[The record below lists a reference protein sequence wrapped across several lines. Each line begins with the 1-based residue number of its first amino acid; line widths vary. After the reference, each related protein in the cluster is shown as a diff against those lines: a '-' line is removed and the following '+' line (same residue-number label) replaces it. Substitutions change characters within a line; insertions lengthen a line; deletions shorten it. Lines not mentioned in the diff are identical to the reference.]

1 MFKKLDLLIIK
12 AFIGP
17 FIATFFITLFV
28 LVLQFFWLYI
38 DDVVGKGIDALT
50 VGQLVFYLSLTL
62 VPLALPLAVL
72 LSSIMTLGN
81 LGETFELIA
90 IKAAGISLLR
100 FMRPLFFVS
109 LALTIL
115 AFFFNNNL
123 LPIANLK
130 MNTLK
135 YDIIV
140 TKPAFDIKE
149 GVFYDRIEGFVIKIG
164 KKEKDDSTIR
174 NVVIY
179 EQTGGQTDNVI
190 IADSG
195 KMLVTPDKQSL
206 EFVLKSGTRYQE
218 QGNGTPGGS
227 QLTRMSF
234 KQYKKVMDLS
244 SFRMNKT
251 DDSTFKHNYQMFS
264 LGQLTK
270 AIDSI
275 EKINAGYVAKA
286 GKDINL
292 YMKFAAM
299 LDTTGWQAVE
309 KDTSRSKYL
318 MSVGWATDSLRKA
331 WTTAHHRRDSVDKAW
346 AALKKTR
353 DSIDQA
359 RAKTLAAQAA
369 AAQAA
374 AQASAKKIPPPGGAS
389 GPSSAGT
396 PGSPTAGSPSSA
408 GTPGSSPG
416 SPATAGSGHPTGP
429 ASGATAQQAI
439 AAANSPA
446 AATPAANSPA
456 PRPDIPGGA
465 AMNRLADEKEPP
477 AVTLADLIP
486 DSLQSTVLNQSMT
499 ALNSAKV
506 GLDQPLLLYKN
517 EDNNLLKHEIAWHEK
532 ITLAVAVMVMFLIG
546 APLGS
551 IIRKGGIGLPLV
563 FAVVFFVIF
572 FLLNN
577 FGKKFVSQSVLTPV
591 GGMWMATYVL
601 TPIGL
606 FLTYKAMNDSQLFN
620 KEFYFRISR
629 GVRALIQKWRSRKKP
644 AAV

>member
-1 MFKKLDLLIIK
+1 VFGPFGSFKIKGNTVNRLFKKLDLLIVK

-50 VGQLVFYLSLTL
+50 VGRLVLYLAATL

-100 FMRPLFFVS
+100 FMRPLFYVS
-109 LALTIL
+109 ILLTII
-115 AFFFNNNL
+115 AFFFNNNV

-174 NVVIY
+174 DVVIY
-179 EQTGGQTDNVI
+179 EQNGGTQDNVI

-195 KMLVTPDKQSL
+195 KMVVTPDKQSL
-206 EFVLKSGTRYQE
+206 EFILKSGSRYQE
-218 QGNGTPGGS
+218 KANGGVYQS
-227 QLTRMSF
+227 QLVRMSF
-234 KQYKKVMDLS
+234 DTYKKVMDLS

-251 DDSTFKHNYQMFS
+251 DDSTFKHNYQM
-264 LGQLTK
+264 LTLLQLSRS
-270 AIDSI
+270 IDSI
-275 EKINAGYVAKA
+275 HRINASYVAQAARKV
-286 GKDINL
+286 DVQ
-292 YMKFAAM
+292 MKFSDY
-299 LDTTGWQAVE
+299 LDSAGWDKIA
-309 KDTSRSKYL
+309 KDTAYSKYL
-318 MSVGWATDSLRKA
+318 LTTTYAADSIRKL
-331 WTTAHHRRDSVDKAW
+331 WTRARHA
-346 AALKKTR
+346 R
-353 DSIDQA
+353 DSID
-359 RAKTLAAQAA
+359 
-369 AAQAA
+369 
-374 AQASAKKIPPPGGAS
+374 KIPPPA
-389 GPSSAGT
+389 ATQT
-396 PGSPTAGSPSSA
+396 PPPPQPTAAVHPS
-408 GTPGSSPG
+408 GHNPTPFPPTPLGH
-416 SPATAGSGHPTGP
+416 PATAPPGHPT
-429 ASGATAQQAI
+429 T
-439 AAANSPA
+439 
-446 AATPAANSPA
+446 
-456 PRPDIPGGA
+456 PRPVIPVPGGQA
-465 AMNRLADEKEPP
+465 VNRLAILSQPP
-477 AVTLADLIP
+477 PLRFEDLLP
-486 DSLQSTVLNQSMT
+486 DSVRTLVMEHANT
-499 ALNSAKV
+499 AINNAKV
-506 GLDQPLLLYKN
+506 SIDQPIVLYNN
-517 EDNNLLKHEIAWHEK
+517 EVENLRQHEIAWHEK
-532 ITLAVAVMVMFLIG
+532 LTLAVAVLVMFLIG

-577 FGKKFVSQSVLTPV
+577 FGKKFVKEGVLGPI

-606 FLTYKAMNDSQLFN
+606 FLTYKAMHDSNLFN
-620 KEFYFRISR
+620 KEFYFRMTR
-629 GVRALIQKWRSRKKP
+629 GIRKFIQKIRSRRLPARTSQPTQP
-644 AAV
+644 AA

>member
-1 MFKKLDLLIIK
+1 VGLSALLKFKGNAVNRLFKKLDLLIVK

-50 VGQLVFYLSLTL
+50 VGRLVIYLSATL

-90 IKAAGISLLR
+90 IKSAGISLLR

-109 LALTIL
+109 LLLTII
-115 AFFFNNNL
+115 AFFFNNNI

-164 KKEKDDSTIR
+164 KKDKNDSTIR
-174 NVVIY
+174 DVVIY
-179 EQTGGQTDNVI
+179 EQNGGNQDNVI

-195 KMLVTPDKQSL
+195 KMIVTPDKQSL
-206 EFVLKSGTRYQE
+206 EFILRSGSRYQE
-218 QGNGTPGGS
+218 KANGGAYQS
-227 QLTRMSF
+227 QLVRMSF
-234 KQYKKVMDLS
+234 DTYKKVMDLS

-251 DDSTFKHNYQMFS
+251 DDSTFKHNYQM
-264 LGQLTK
+264 LTLLQLSRS
-270 AIDSI
+270 IDSI
-275 EKINAGYVAKA
+275 HKINASYVAQAARKV
-286 GKDINL
+286 NNN
-292 YMKFAAM
+292 MKFSDYIDSA
-299 LDTTGWQAVE
+299 GWDKID
-309 KDTSRSKYL
+309 KDTSHSKYL
-318 MSVGWATDSLRKA
+318 LTATYATDSIRKL
-331 WTTAHHRRDSVDKAW
+331 WTKARHD
-346 AALKKTR
+346 R
-353 DSIDQA
+353 DSID
-359 RAKTLAAQAA
+359 KTQAA
-369 AAQAA
+369 RDKEIADA
-374 AQASAKKIPPPGGAS
+374 AKKAPPSHPTSAPPP
-389 GPSSAGT
+389 T
-396 PGSPTAGSPSSA
+396 PP
-408 GTPGSSPG
+408 
-416 SPATAGSGHPTGP
+416 GHPTIP
-429 ASGATAQQAI
+429 
-439 AAANSPA
+439 
-446 AATPAANSPA
+446 TPIPHPIISV
-456 PRPDIPGGA
+456 PGGQA
-465 AMNRLADEKEPP
+465 VNRLATLTQPP
-477 AVTLADLIP
+477 PLVFEDLLP
-486 DSLQSTVLNQSMT
+486 DSVRSNVMEHANTVIN
-499 ALNSAKV
+499 NAKV
-506 GLDQPLLLYKN
+506 SVDQPVVLYNN
-517 EDNNLLKHEIAWHEK
+517 EVDNLRQHEIAWHEK
-532 ITLAVAVMVMFLIG
+532 LTLAVAVLVMFLIG

-577 FGKKFVSQSVLTPV
+577 FGKKFVKEGVLGPI

-606 FLTYKAMNDSQLFN
+606 FLTYKAMHDSQLFN
-620 KEFYFRISR
+620 KESYYRMGRSIRKF
-629 GVRALIQKWRSRKKP
+629 IQKMRSKRQ
-644 AAV
+644 AAA

>member
-1 MFKKLDLLIIK
+1 MFKKLDLLIVK

-38 DDVVGKGIDALT
+38 DDVVGKGIDGLT
-50 VGQLVFYLSLTL
+50 VGQLIFYLSATL

-115 AFFFNNNL
+115 AFFFNNNI
-123 LPIANLK
+123 LPICNLR
-130 MNTLK
+130 MNTIK

-164 KKEKDDSTIR
+164 KKEKDGSTIR

-179 EQTGGQTDNVI
+179 EQNGGQTDNVI

-195 KMLVTPDKQSL
+195 QMIVTPDKQSL
-206 EFVLKSGTRYQE
+206 EFILKSGTRYQE
-218 QGNGTPGGS
+218 QNSGTPSGS

-251 DDSTFKHNYQMFS
+251 DDSTFKHNYQM
-264 LGQLTK
+264 LTLTQLTRS
-270 AIDSI
+270 IDSI
-275 EKINAGYVAKA
+275 EKINAGYVAQA

-292 YMKFAAM
+292 YMKFAKM
-299 LDTTGWQAVE
+299 LDTTGWEAVQ

-359 RAKTLAAQAA
+359 RAKALAQAQAA
-369 AAQAA
+369 AAQAN
-374 AQASAKKIPPPGGAS
+374 AKKTPPSGG
-389 GPSSAGT
+389 GT
-396 PGSPTAGSPSSA
+396 PGSPG
-408 GTPGSSPG
+408 GTPG
-416 SPATAGSGHPTGP
+416 SPATAGASPGHPTGSAP
-429 ASGATAQQAI
+429 LPTAQQAI
-439 AAANSPA
+439 AAANSPVGGTA
-446 AATPAANSPA
+446 A

-465 AMNRLADEKEPP
+465 AMNRLADEKQPP
-477 AVTLADLIP
+477 AVTFGDLIP
-486 DSLQSTVLNQSMT
+486 DSLQATVVNQSMT
-499 ALNSAKV
+499 AVNSAKI
-506 GLDQPLLLYKN
+506 GLDQPVLLYKN
-517 EDNNLLKHEIAWHEK
+517 EDNNLRQHEIAWHEK

-577 FGKKFVSQSVLTPV
+577 FGKKFVKEAVLTPI

-629 GVRALIQKWRSRKKP
+629 GVRALIQKWRSRKKT